1 MKNQN
6 NLSNLF
12 LAFAVLI
19 LVGAIG
25 FVNTG
30 GRDDHERYFMNMRF
44 YQTTSGSMEPT
55 MRVNAVVVVQKAEIT
70 DFKVGDI
77 VCFMRSG
84 DAIAHRVIGVT
95 AEGLQ
100 TKGDNNPIEDA
111 ALVLHDEIVGKCIL
125 TMNWV
130 ATVIESL
137 ETPAGTVKVIVLPIL
152 FVVTVLLAFAYLRMV
167 NIDKKK
173 KAEEAQKTTS
183 T

>member
-6 NLSNLF
+6 MLSNIF

-19 LVGAIG
+19 LVGAIA

-30 GRDDHERYFMNMRF
+30 GRDDHGRYFMNMRF

-55 MRVNAVVVVQKAEIT
+55 MRVNAVVVVQKADISS
-70 DFKVGDI
+70 FKVGDI

-95 AEGLQ
+95 ENGLQ

-130 ATVIESL
+130 ATFIESL
-137 ETPAGTVKVIVLPIL
+137 ETPAGTVKVVVLPTL
-152 FVVTVLLAFAYLRMV
+152 FVITVLLAIAYLRMV
-167 NIDKKK
+167 NIDRKKK
-173 KAEEAQKTTS
+173 TEQEHNPTS
-183 T
+183 I